1 MKLLVSL
8 FIALICAIV
17 VPSVANADS
26 PVYVASKGCPTG
38 SFDFAASLS
47 DESGGLYL
55 DLYNDTDNRIVLPV
69 RWHSYELCDINFY
82 TVQDLKDAV
91 EQDIEWQW
99 LLGMGLGALVIVG
112 KRPVVNYD
120 GRELSVGRVTWGD
133 AQAACIRERM
143 EQIWG
148 GSAEC
153 YEGEYFDL
161 CDGIDLT
168 CNYYTKDVQALLWPG
183 GNSRKTHDRD
193 STFISFREM
202 EQALYDAC
210 FAQQPAKPEWW
221 ECDGDAGGRYVR

>member
-1 MKLLVSL
+1 MKLFVSL

-17 VPSVANADS
+17 VPSVANADNT
-26 PVYVASKGCPTG
+26 VYTASWDCPMG
-38 SFDFAASLS
+38 SFDFVSTINP
-47 DESGGLYL
+47 DSGKLYL
-55 DLYNDTDNRIVLPV
+55 DLYDDTNFRMVLPV
-69 RWHSYELCDINFY
+69 RWRSYDECDINYY
-82 TVQDLKDAV
+82 TAADIKDAV

-99 LLGMGLGALVIVG
+99 LLGMGIGAFIIVG

-120 GRELSVGRVTWGD
+120 GRELTVGRVTWGD
-133 AQAACIRERM
+133 AQAACIWERI
-143 EQIWG
+143 EQIWDG
-148 GSAEC
+148 GAE
-153 YEGEYFDL
+153 YYKGEYFDL

-193 STFISFREM
+193 CAFISFREM
-202 EQALYDAC
+202 ERALYDAY